1 MATVLERD
9 REVIPTR
16 AQPVRSAR
24 YHSFDALRS
33 TMMLLGIYLHAA
45 VAFSR
50 YGSWPW
56 KDGSTTAVFD
66 LSLGLVHVFRMPV
79 FYVMAGFFAAL
90 LLEQRGPAAFLRNRA
105 VRILLPFAA
114 GWAVLFPLVAALV
127 TVATNLEEPRTI
139 PVKYLQFFSSGEVLR
154 HLDPMHLWF
163 LEYLLIFYAIA
174 LAVIP
179 LARRL
184 PALVAKVERMFR
196 ATLISPLGPLV
207 LAGVIFPVLCFM
219 QEGGLD
225 DPSGF
230 VPEAKIV
237 LAYLVFFAAG
247 WLLYRNADLLPTLVR
262 LPRLPIVLALG
273 LAAAL
278 LGFYCLWHRAQST
291 ATHTHLWFLGSA
303 WFLGLSMWLFILG
316 FTGLFLRYLERPVP
330 WIRYL
335 SDSSYWLYLMH
346 MPVILVFQ
354 IAVAGTGWTPAV
366 KALVVLAASVP
377 TLLTSYHV
385 FVRFTWVGAM
395 LNGRRYPVGRRLWQ
409 GRSQGMTLGRGGHD

>member
-1 MATVLERD
+1 MATVLD
-9 REVIPTR
+9 RHREFPPPR
-16 AQPVRSAR
+16 ALPVQWSR
-24 YHSFDALRS
+24 YHSLDALRG

-50 YGSWPW
+50 HGSWPW

-66 LSLGLVHVFRMPV
+66 LSLGLIHAFRMPV

-90 LLEQRGPAAFLRNRA
+90 LLERRGPAGFLRNRV
-105 VRILLPFAA
+105 VRILLPFAV

-127 TVATNLEEPRTI
+127 TVATNLEEPRTV

-154 HLDPMHLWF
+154 HVDPMHLWF

-174 LAVIP
+174 LAVMP

-184 PALVAKVERMFR
+184 PALVAKIDRTFR
-196 ATLISPLGPLV
+196 AVLISPLGPLV
-207 LAGVIFPVLCFM
+207 LAAITFPVLCFM
-219 QEGGLD
+219 QEVVLD

-237 LAYLVFFAAG
+237 IIYLVFFASG
-247 WLLYRNADLLPTLVR
+247 WLLYRNADLLPTLLR
-262 LPRLPIVLALG
+262 LPRLPIVLVLG

-278 LGFYCLWHRAQST
+278 LGFYFLWHRAQST
-291 ATHTHLWFLGSA
+291 ASHTHLWFLGSA
-303 WFLGLSMWLFILG
+303 WFLGLSMWLFIFG

-346 MPVILVFQ
+346 MPVLLVFQ

-377 TLLTSYHV
+377 TLLASYHV
-385 FVRFTWVGAM
+385 LVRSTWVGAI
-395 LNGRRYPVGRRLWQ
+395 LNGRRYPVKRRL
-409 GRSQGMTLGRGGHD
+409 